1 MLFYKVITSYTFLL
15 LSYLERSVIL
25 WYIIKYDEKNNVK
38 FFKLAKLKKQ
48 YFLQK
53 GFIITMKQKFLKD
66 LGIDID
72 DTTEETLNQFDLNG
86 FLDQISDNRL
96 KEEDENVE
104 KAKKKIEEE
113 NKTEKEDVENKESK

>member
-1 MLFYKVITSYTFLL
+1 
-15 LSYLERSVIL
+15 
-25 WYIIKYDEKNNVK
+25 
-38 FFKLAKLKKQ
+38 
-48 YFLQK
+48 
-53 GFIITMKQKFLKD
+53 MKQKFLKD

-113 NKTEKEDVENKESK
+113 NKTEKEDVENKENK

>member
-1 MLFYKVITSYTFLL
+1 
-15 LSYLERSVIL
+15 
-25 WYIIKYDEKNNVK
+25 
-38 FFKLAKLKKQ
+38 
-48 YFLQK
+48 
-53 GFIITMKQKFLKD
+53 MKQKFLKD

-104 KAKKKIEEE
+104 KAKKKIEED
-113 NKTEKEDVENKESK
+113 NKTEKEDTENKENK

>member
-1 MLFYKVITSYTFLL
+1 
-15 LSYLERSVIL
+15 
-25 WYIIKYDEKNNVK
+25 
-38 FFKLAKLKKQ
+38 
-48 YFLQK
+48 
-53 GFIITMKQKFLKD
+53 MKQKFLKD